1 MMEESVFSVCI
12 TGFLI
17 CGLLPVVYALDKPIK
32 EFTKDVE

>member
-17 CGLLPVVYALDKPIK
+17 CGLLVAVYALGKPIK